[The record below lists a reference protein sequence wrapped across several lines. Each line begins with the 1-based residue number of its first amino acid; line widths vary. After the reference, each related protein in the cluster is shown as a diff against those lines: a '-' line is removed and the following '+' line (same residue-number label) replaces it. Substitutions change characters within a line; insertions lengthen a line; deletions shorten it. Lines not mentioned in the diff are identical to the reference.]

1 MDKYAVFG
9 NPIAQSKSP
18 VIHQAFAKQTK
29 QALTYGA
36 ILAPVDGFNQALDEF
51 LAAGGK
57 GCNVTA
63 PFKQDAF
70 NRADVLTE
78 GAKLAEAVNT
88 LMLLPDGKLL
98 GDTTDGAGF
107 VGDLLDHQV
116 KLAGARILLIGAG
129 GAASGVIKNLLE
141 ENPLELIICNRT
153 FSKAQTL
160 ADRYKAFGNIQ
171 AVEIDK
177 LDGDFDL
184 VINSTSAGL
193 TQQLPPVPTSI
204 FSPDTI
210 VYDMVYSDKMT
221 AFNLWATE
229 NGVKQTID
237 GIGMLVGQAA
247 VSFNIWRDIK
257 PDTSAVIQLLKG

>member
-18 VIHQAFAKQTK
+18 IIHQAFAKQTK
-29 QALTYGA
+29 QALTYEA

-78 GAKLAEAVNT
+78 GAQLAEAVNT

-107 VGDLLDHQV
+107 VGDLLNNQV

-141 ENPLELIICNRT
+141 ENPQELIICNRT
-153 FSKAQTL
+153 FSKAQIL

-204 FSPDTI
+204 FSPDTV
-210 VYDMVYSDKMT
+210 VYDMVYSDQMT
-221 AFNLWATE
+221 AFNQWATE

-257 PDTSAVIQLLKG
+257 PDTAAVIQLLQG